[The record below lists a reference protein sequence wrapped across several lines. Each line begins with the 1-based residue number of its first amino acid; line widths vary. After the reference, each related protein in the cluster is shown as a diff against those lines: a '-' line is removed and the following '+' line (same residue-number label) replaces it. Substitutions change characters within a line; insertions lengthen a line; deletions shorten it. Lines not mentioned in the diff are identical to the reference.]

1 MTRISC
7 EEAINLFR
15 QYGEIDEKIENL
27 ASAIVS
33 AENEA
38 CSKKLELSTYLD
50 DDSVELVEYKGKQ
63 IVCVVVYS
71 ENNERYTLECSIEEF
86 VNPLLYY
93 GRRLNDQKAWDLWR
107 QESERK
113 EDLAM
118 YMKLKAKL
126 GL

>member
-15 QYGEIDEKIENL
+15 QRDEIEEKIENL

-38 CSKKLELSTYLD
+38 RGKNFELSTYSD
-50 DDSVELVEYKGKQ
+50 DTSVELVEYKGKQ
-63 IVCVVVYS
+63 IVCVVAYS

-113 EDLAM
+113 EDLAQ
-118 YMKLKAKL
+118 YERLKAKL

>member
-7 EEAINLFR
+7 EEVINLFR
-15 QYGEIDEKIENL
+15 QYSEIGEKIGNL

-38 CSKKLELSTYLD
+38 RSKNFELSTYSD

>member
-15 QYGEIDEKIENL
+15 QRDEIEEKIENL
-27 ASAIVS
+27 ASVIVS

-38 CSKKLELSTYLD
+38 RGKNFELSTYSD

-71 ENNERYTLECSIEEF
+71 ENNERCTLECSIEEF

-113 EDLAM
+113 EDLAQ
-118 YMKLKAKL
+118 YERLKAKL

>member
-15 QYGEIDEKIENL
+15 QHEEIEEKIKNL

-38 CSKKLELSTYLD
+38 RSKKLELSTYLD
-50 DDSVELVEYKGKQ
+50 DGSVEPVEYKGKQ
-63 IVCVVVYS
+63 VVRVVAYG
-71 ENNERYTLECSIEEF
+71 EYLERYELDCSPEEF

-93 GRRLNDQKAWDLWR
+93 LRRLND
-107 QESERK
+107 
-113 EDLAM
+113 
-118 YMKLKAKL
+118 
-126 GL
+126 

>member
-1 MTRISC
+1 MTRISI
-7 EEAINLFR
+7 EETINLFR
-15 QYGEIDEKIENL
+15 QRDEIDEKIENL

-38 CSKKLELSTYLD
+38 CNKKLELSTYLD
-50 DDSVELVEYKGKQ
+50 DDGVELVEYKGKQ
-63 IVCVVVYS
+63 VVRVVAYG
-71 ENNERYTLECSIEEF
+71 EYAKRYELDCSIEEF

-93 GRRLNDQKAWDLWR
+93 GRRLNDQKARDLWR

-113 EDLAM
+113 EDLAQ
-118 YMKLKAKL
+118 YERLKAKL

>member
-15 QYGEIDEKIENL
+15 QRDEIEEKIENL

-38 CSKKLELSTYLD
+38 RSKNFELSTYSD
-50 DDSVELVEYKGKQ
+50 DTSVELVEYKGKQ
-63 IVCVVVYS
+63 IVLVVAYS

-113 EDLAM
+113 EDLAQ
-118 YMKLKAKL
+118 YERLKAKL

>member
-15 QYGEIDEKIENL
+15 QRDEIEEKIENL
-27 ASAIVS
+27 ASAIMS

-38 CSKKLELSTYLD
+38 RSKNFELSTYSD

-63 IVCVVVYS
+63 VVRVVAYG
-71 ENNERYTLECSIEEF
+71 EYAERYELDCSIEEF

-93 GRRLNDQKAWDLWR
+93 LRRLND
-107 QESERK
+107 
-113 EDLAM
+113 
-118 YMKLKAKL
+118 
-126 GL
+126 

>member
-15 QYGEIDEKIENL
+15 QRDEIEEKIENL
-27 ASAIVS
+27 ASAIMS

-38 CSKKLELSTYLD
+38 RSKNFELSTYSD

>member
-15 QYGEIDEKIENL
+15 QRDEIEEKIENL
-27 ASAIVS
+27 ASAIIS

-38 CSKKLELSTYLD
+38 RSKNFELSTYSD

>member
-15 QYGEIDEKIENL
+15 QRDEIEEKIENL

-38 CSKKLELSTYLD
+38 RSKNFELSTYSD